1 MPWIRAVPVLSKF
14 CTADIF
20 WRLGAVLW
28 RIVRRRTMRTDML
41 LTILHFSSPLE
52 RKKAEVQFL
61 HLRSSLTLYMKKALF
76 HRSGR
81 TNKTALENL

>member
-1 MPWIRAVPVLSKF
+1 MPWIRAVPALSKF

-20 WRLGAVLW
+20 WRLGATLR
-28 RIVRRRTMRTDML
+28 RIVRRRGVRTDML
-41 LTILHFSSPLE
+41 LTILHFLPPLE

-61 HLRSSLTLYMKKALF
+61 HLRSSLILYMKKVLF
-76 HRSGR
+76 RRPSR